1 MSKEVATLKAEI
13 KQLKQER
20 NTAISML
27 YRSNY
32 KKLRGVDGQPI
43 FNMYKCVGHIT
54 KVCRQSNRE
63 VTNPEGITIN
73 PSGETTLLTKII
85 EGDHRVRKQ

>member
-1 MSKEVATLKAEI
+1 MP
-13 KQLKQER
+13 
-20 NTAISML
+20 

-32 KKLRGVDGQPI
+32 KKLQRVDGEPV

-63 VTNPEGITIN
+63 VTNPEGITIEL
-73 PSGETTLLTKII
+73 G
-85 EGDHRVRKQ
+85 KQLY